1 MKQPQARQPCLQKP
15 LPSAKFS
22 ATTARAK
29 GASPLTPG
37 AARLLRRHFARDQP
51 VAGRGRCPLEI
62 TEKERMARPVKS
74 EEEKLNH
81 TVAFRLTDG
90 DFLRYQRKFS
100 ASGFKQ
106 SEFFREHVLCN
117 TTQVV
122 ARPVASVDAKRAVF
136 LLQKASNNVNQ
147 LAHRANSEYLTG
159 QVSEHTYVAILDQ
172 LQQLNNFMLE
182 QAREVKK

>member
-1 MKQPQARQPCLQKP
+1 MR
-15 LPSAKFS
+15 S
-22 ATTARAK
+22 R
-29 GASPLTPG
+29 
-37 AARLLRRHFARDQP
+37 FARDQP
-51 VAGRGRCPLEI
+51 AAGRGRCPLEI
-62 TEKERMARPVKS
+62 TERERMARPLKS
-74 EEEKLNH
+74 DDEKLNH

-90 DFLRYQRKFS
+90 DFLKYKRKFS

-122 ARPVASVDAKRAVF
+122 ARPVASVDSRRAVF

-159 QVSEHTYVAILDQ
+159 QVSERTYVAILDQ
-172 LQQLNNFMLE
+172 LQQLNRFMLE
-182 QAREVKK
+182 QTRGGKP

>member
-1 MKQPQARQPCLQKP
+1 
-15 LPSAKFS
+15 
-22 ATTARAK
+22 
-29 GASPLTPG
+29 
-37 AARLLRRHFARDQP
+37 
-51 VAGRGRCPLEI
+51 
-62 TEKERMARPVKS
+62 MARPVKS
-74 EEEKLNH
+74 DEEKLNH

-100 ASGFKQ
+100 ASGFNQ

-122 ARPVASVDAKRAVF
+122 ARPVASVDTKRAVF

-159 QVSEHTYVAILDQ
+159 LVSEHTYLAILGQ

-182 QAREVKK
+182 QAMEATP

>member
-1 MKQPQARQPCLQKP
+1 
-15 LPSAKFS
+15 
-22 ATTARAK
+22 
-29 GASPLTPG
+29 
-37 AARLLRRHFARDQP
+37 
-51 VAGRGRCPLEI
+51 
-62 TEKERMARPVKS
+62 MARPVKS
-74 EEEKLNH
+74 DEEKLNH

-122 ARPVASVDAKRAVF
+122 ARPVASVDTKRAVF

-159 QVSEHTYVAILDQ
+159 QVSEHTYLAILGQ

-182 QAREVKK
+182 QAMKRSHDH